1 MKKSINRIIPNI
13 FIILAL
19 LFFVS
24 CNQGCLMFLPSTID
38 KNIMLTKRVE
48 KAYQYYKER
57 QFEKFINFFDRGFY
71 AGINKRERIDK
82 FEKGLPILVEYR
94 IKEIKINGEKAI
106 VKVENTYKFE
116 SKETKEILIMKDISV
131 DYWIFKDDE
140 WYLYEFGKG
149 E

>member
-1 MKKSINRIIPNI
+1 
-13 FIILAL
+13 
-19 LFFVS
+19 
-24 CNQGCLMFLPSTID
+24 
-38 KNIMLTKRVE
+38 
-48 KAYQYYKER
+48 
-57 QFEKFINFFDRGFY
+57 
-71 AGINKRERIDK
+71 
-82 FEKGLPILVEYR
+82 LVEYR

>member
-1 MKKSINRIIPNI
+1 
-13 FIILAL
+13 
-19 LFFVS
+19 
-24 CNQGCLMFLPSTID
+24 MFLPSTID

-140 WYLYEFGKG
+140 WYLYKFGKG